1 MLIFEE
7 IKKEKSKVFMKTN
20 QGNFYFDFLNNET
33 DLTIKELYAFRG
45 FKRELKKYENFIN
58 LLLEYIRADGLQK
71 NHLGNSLT
79 KMETFWNYLSE
90 LYMYDI
96 PEENPKGFIRFCF
109 TNDLYLRQRS
119 LEVYKIVKKNNLFD
133 DDEIIFCLK
142 SMVATTPLDYFT
154 LVLLSRRQVVDLT
167 KMYNQID
174 WYKFNKLVS
183 YLTEEK
189 EKVFELIQSGKNI
202 ESILKILE
210 DIKNKEINK
219 GIKITQN
226 LYGTII
232 DGIEENNYLVVVPK
246 DMEDLINEGNQ
257 QKNCVGYYY
266 NQSISDGNDFIFFI
280 RKKDNPDISY
290 ITCRYDIEYRE
301 LAEINTWSNQED
313 YNEEEY
319 NFALKI
325 VDLLNKKFKED

>member
-1 MLIFEE
+1 MLVFEE
-7 IKKEKSKVFMKTN
+7 ILKEKSKVFIKTN

-33 DLTIKELYAFRG
+33 DLTIRELNAF
-45 FKRELKKYENFIN
+45 KSELKKYENFIN
-58 LLLEYIRADGLQK
+58 LLFEYIRADGLRK
-71 NHLGNSLT
+71 IHLGNSLS
-79 KMETFWNYLSE
+79 KMETFWSYLQE
-90 LYMYDI
+90 LYIYDI
-96 PEENPKGFIRFCF
+96 PAENPKGFIRFCF
-109 TNDLYLRQRS
+109 SNDLYLRQRS

-133 DDEIIFCLK
+133 DDEVIFRLK
-142 SMVATTPLDYFT
+142 CMLGTTPLDYST
-154 LVLLSRRQVVDLT
+154 LVLLSRRQIIDLT

-174 WYKFNKLVS
+174 YYKFNKLVS

-189 EKVFELIQSGKNI
+189 DKDKVFELIQSGKNI

-219 GIKITQN
+219 GIKITQQ
-226 LYGTII
+226 LYGTVI
-232 DGIEENNYLVVVPK
+232 DGIEENNLIIAIPK
-246 DMEDLINEGNQ
+246 DMDDLISEGNQ
-257 QKNCVGYYY
+257 QHSCVGYYY

-290 ITCRYDIEYRE
+290 ITCRYDIEYKE

-319 NFALKI
+319 NLALKV
-325 VDLLNKKFKED
+325 VDILNKKFKED